1 MQTFN
6 IGTRAIGSSFPPLIV
21 AELSGNHNG
30 SLEHGLRIIE
40 AAKEAGVHAI
50 KLQTYT
56 PDTITLNVHESD
68 FVIRDP
74 KSLWYGR
81 VLYDLYKE
89 AYTPWE
95 WHKPLLDRCK
105 ELGLIGFSSPF
116 DETAVDFLETL
127 DVPCY
132 KIASPE
138 IVDLPLIEK
147 VAKTGKPM
155 LISTGGASV
164 KEIEEALATARAAG
178 CQNIILLK
186 CTAAYP
192 ALPQD
197 MNLNT
202 LRDMQTR
209 FETHVGL
216 SDHSLTLGVPVASI
230 ALGACCIEKHITF
243 SRKEGGVDSAFSLEP
258 HEFAVLVNETYNAW
272 QSLGSINYQS
282 TPSEATTLKNRPSLY
297 FVSSLKK
304 GSTIKPSDVRSV
316 RPASGLPPKEISR
329 IIGKKVSVDV
339 SPGMPVKWECID
351 DSKNR

>member
-1 MQTFN
+1 MAKMQTFK
-6 IGTRAIGSSFPPLIV
+6 IGERSIGHGFPPFIV

-30 SLEHGLRIIE
+30 SLQHGLRIIE
-40 AAKEAGVHAI
+40 AAKKAGVHAI

-56 PDTITLNVHESD
+56 PDTITLNLREGD

-74 KSLWYGR
+74 KSLWSGR

-95 WHKPLLDRCK
+95 WHKPLLDYCK

-127 DVPCY
+127 NVPCY

-147 VAKTGKPM
+147 VAKTGKPL
-155 LISTGGASV
+155 LISTGGASAQ
-164 KEIEEALATARAAG
+164 EINEALSVARAAG
-178 CQNIILLK
+178 CQHIILLK

-192 ALPQD
+192 ALPQE

-202 LRDMQTR
+202 LVDMQTR
-209 FETHVGL
+209 FRTHVGV
-216 SDHSLTLGVPVASI
+216 SDHSLSLGVPLASI

-258 HEFAVLVNETYNAW
+258 HEFATLVTETYHAW
-272 QSLGSINYQS
+272 QALGSVNYQPV
-282 TPSEATTLKNRPSLY
+282 PSEATTLKNRPSLY

-304 GSTIKPSDVRSV
+304 GSAIKATDIRSV
-316 RPASGLPPKEISR
+316 RPASGLPPKEISK
-329 IIGKKVSVDV
+329 IIGKRVSVDV
-339 SPGMPVKWECID
+339 SPGTPVQWELID
-351 DSKNR
+351 N

>member
-56 PDTITLNVHESD
+56 PDTITLNVHEGD

-258 HEFAVLVNETYNAW
+258 HEFAVLVDETYNAW
-272 QSLGSINYQS
+272 QSLGSINYQPA
-282 TPSEATTLKNRPSLY
+282 PSEATTLKNRPSLY
-297 FVSSLKK
+297 FVSGLKK
-304 GSTIKPSDVRSV
+304 GSTIKSTDVRSV
-316 RPASGLPPKEISR
+316 RPASGLPPKEISK
-329 IIGKKVSVDV
+329 IIGKRVSVDV
-339 SPGMPVKWECID
+339 SPGMPVQWECID
-351 DSKNR
+351 DSKY